1 MGLDVTV
8 WKEELISRDS
18 EKGETVV
25 KRTDV
30 LFDSGWEL
38 GDFLGGAFTLDN
50 CVPQLIDLDDAC
62 ERINEEIQE
71 IKEFSATS
79 SPEHNNAGEKLD
91 TSLLESLQNISNVL
105 EEGRSENAE
114 YHWELWW

>member
-30 LFDSGWEL
+30 LFESGWEF

-79 SPEHNNAGEKLD
+79 SPKHNNAGEKLD
-91 TSLLESLQNISNVL
+91 TSLLESLQNISNAL